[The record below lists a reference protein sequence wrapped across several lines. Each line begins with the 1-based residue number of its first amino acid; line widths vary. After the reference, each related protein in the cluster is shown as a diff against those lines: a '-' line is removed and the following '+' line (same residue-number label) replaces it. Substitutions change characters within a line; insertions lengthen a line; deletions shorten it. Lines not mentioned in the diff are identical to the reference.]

1 MDWWP
6 CWEQTIVRWQKRG
19 FCWLNPPVSAS
30 ARAMKAAGIPK
41 PPKKP
46 KLQKPRPWRSAT
58 DSWPTALF
66 DGPNWS
72 KKVPTNSEFHVAD
85 PIHYIHSLWQWNL
98 DNGTAGTA
106 GTGWA
111 SLLLQLWY
119 PVPGRWVLKWWRLNT
134 AEHASLRSLLGR
146 NDEEWKGYRTK
157 ALRARKCGMRIQSLG
172 MGNHFLQPTTGPV
185 FVCGQDPVV
194 SQISRLEWLNWDWT
208 EQHWKSPWHMDPP
221 GLLPRDTGMHT
232 SASGKDLRP
241 KSGCQTG
248 DIQHMFQPWFG
259 EWKLRQ
265 VVLLATSQPT
275 GKYGACEHKG
285 FPSPKRACPI
295 KIKNCSALLI
305 FFCLKKGFFRKCP
318 TETQA
323 TRQPGLPPSST
334 CPDTLQR
341 SAACAQHSP
350 PRSLRQRCGKSINL
364 GVPTSRSR
372 VNHNT
377 GFTVSHRKLRC
388 KCFRTPGPFPKMWK
402 L

>member
-1 MDWWP
+1 
-6 CWEQTIVRWQKRG
+6 
-19 FCWLNPPVSAS
+19 
-30 ARAMKAAGIPK
+30 
-41 PPKKP
+41 
-46 KLQKPRPWRSAT
+46 
-58 DSWPTALF
+58 
-66 DGPNWS
+66 
-72 KKVPTNSEFHVAD
+72 
-85 PIHYIHSLWQWNL
+85 
-98 DNGTAGTA
+98 
-106 GTGWA
+106 
-111 SLLLQLWY
+111 
-119 PVPGRWVLKWWRLNT
+119 
-134 AEHASLRSLLGR
+134 
-146 NDEEWKGYRTK
+146 
-157 ALRARKCGMRIQSLG
+157 
-172 MGNHFLQPTTGPV
+172 
-185 FVCGQDPVV
+185 
-194 SQISRLEWLNWDWT
+194 
-208 EQHWKSPWHMDPP
+208 
-221 GLLPRDTGMHT
+221 MHT

-305 FFCLKKGFFRKCP
+305 FFCLKKEFFRKCP